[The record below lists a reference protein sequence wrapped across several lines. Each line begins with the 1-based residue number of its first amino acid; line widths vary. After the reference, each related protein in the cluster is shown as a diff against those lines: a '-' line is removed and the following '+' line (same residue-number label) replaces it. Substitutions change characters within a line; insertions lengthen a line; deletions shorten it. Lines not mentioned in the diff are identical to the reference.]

1 MTQSTI
7 PGTGATEG
15 VAVERGANEG
25 GAGQSGA
32 TAQAAADN
40 RATVRTG
47 VYNDESIAERARSAR
62 MGAASGAATLLTG
75 AALLPVFVNSSWLP
89 PAIAMVVVITL
100 TGIGIRLL
108 PRVAGLAPLAQLLAG
123 FVVLNL
129 FFAQQHLTLGIIPT
143 PGSTRDLRAVLG
155 EGLLDLQAQAAP
167 VLLLDGLVAL
177 TAMAIGLAAIL
188 VEFLVIRMRRA
199 ALGGLAQLVIYLVPV
214 ATLVGMP
221 SPISF
226 LGPALGY
233 LVLLYADG
241 RDGVARWGRTV
252 TSGNSRSLPGLV
264 TAAQVGLGAVGL
276 GLVLPLVIPTWPEGL
291 LGEQFGGGGA
301 GSGPGTSLSPL
312 ARLQGELTL
321 PEARDLLR
329 YETSVDD
336 PYYLRSLALDTY
348 GPDGWSLA
356 NLDSQVQVAGDGL
369 LVRLPG
375 PQILKTITAD
385 VTVLDHADR
394 FLPVFSSPLSIEV
407 AGDWRFD
414 ENSATV
420 FSRDD
425 TTAELE
431 YSLRAQQPNPSR
443 TQLARASDLDPDN
456 PLQVDFTAL
465 PTGLDPAVA
474 ALVDSLVAAAG
485 AGTPYER
492 TLAINNYLTDSANG
506 FLYSLTTEPG
516 TSGDDLVN
524 FLENKRGYCE
534 QYAAA
539 MAVMLRATGVP
550 ARVVLGYTPGTFEDG
565 AWTVTTDDA
574 HSWVEAYFSG
584 FGWIPF
590 DPTPIGPGRA
600 VELGYAPRAD
610 SIADEETSAAP
621 SVSPGQL
628 PGGQA
633 PQFDESLSDPN
644 TLNRTTVQ
652 DGFNWVPIA
661 IIGGLLI
668 VLVALLA
675 PALIRIRTRL
685 RRIRLVGRSR
695 AGPGAHAA
703 WDELMDTATDLGL
716 TSRQDETPRMLARRL
731 ARDAMFDADSAVAVR
746 DIALAEERAR
756 YAPESVALSRSVDL
770 APPLRSA
777 RRALGRH
784 AGRRQRLRA
793 RVMPAS
799 TVNRLRPSARSA
811 RRQTR
816 PPGR

>member
-321 PEARDLLR
+321 PEA
-329 YETSVDD
+329 
-336 PYYLRSLALDTY
+336 
-348 GPDGWSLA
+348 
-356 NLDSQVQVAGDGL
+356 
-369 LVRLPG
+369 
-375 PQILKTITAD
+375 
-385 VTVLDHADR
+385 
-394 FLPVFSSPLSIEV
+394 
-407 AGDWRFD
+407 
-414 ENSATV
+414 
-420 FSRDD
+420 
-425 TTAELE
+425 
-431 YSLRAQQPNPSR
+431 
-443 TQLARASDLDPDN
+443 
-456 PLQVDFTAL
+456 
-465 PTGLDPAVA
+465 
-474 ALVDSLVAAAG
+474 
-485 AGTPYER
+485 
-492 TLAINNYLTDSANG
+492 
-506 FLYSLTTEPG
+506 
-516 TSGDDLVN
+516 
-524 FLENKRGYCE
+524 
-534 QYAAA
+534 
-539 MAVMLRATGVP
+539 
-550 ARVVLGYTPGTFEDG
+550 
-565 AWTVTTDDA
+565 
-574 HSWVEAYFSG
+574 
-584 FGWIPF
+584 
-590 DPTPIGPGRA
+590 
-600 VELGYAPRAD
+600 
-610 SIADEETSAAP
+610 
-621 SVSPGQL
+621 
-628 PGGQA
+628 
-633 PQFDESLSDPN
+633 
-644 TLNRTTVQ
+644 
-652 DGFNWVPIA
+652 
-661 IIGGLLI
+661 
-668 VLVALLA
+668 
-675 PALIRIRTRL
+675 
-685 RRIRLVGRSR
+685 
-695 AGPGAHAA
+695 
-703 WDELMDTATDLGL
+703 
-716 TSRQDETPRMLARRL
+716 
-731 ARDAMFDADSAVAVR
+731 
-746 DIALAEERAR
+746 
-756 YAPESVALSRSVDL
+756 
-770 APPLRSA
+770 
-777 RRALGRH
+777 
-784 AGRRQRLRA
+784 
-793 RVMPAS
+793 
-799 TVNRLRPSARSA
+799 
-811 RRQTR
+811 
-816 PPGR
+816 

>member
-1 MTQSTI
+1 MTQATI
-7 PGTGATEG
+7 PETGTTQG
-15 VAVERGANEG
+15 VAVDGGAVEE

-32 TAQAAADN
+32 ADVAADT
-40 RATVRTG
+40 RGAVRTG
-47 VYNDESIAERARSAR
+47 VHDDESLAERARSLR
-62 MGAASGAATLLTG
+62 LGAACGAATVLTG
-75 AALLPVFVNSSWLP
+75 AALLPVFVNSGWLA
-89 PAIAMVVVITL
+89 PAITMVVVITL
-100 TGIGIRLL
+100 TGIGVRSL

-129 FFAQQHLTLGIIPT
+129 FFAQQHLTLGFIPT

-167 VLLLDGLVAL
+167 ALLLDGLVAL

-188 VEFLVIRMRRA
+188 VEFLVIGLRRA

-221 SPISF
+221 NPISF
-226 LGPALGY
+226 IGPALGY
-233 LVLLYADG
+233 LLLLYADG

-264 TAAQVGLGAVGL
+264 TAAQVGLGTVGL

-291 LGEQFGGGGA
+291 LGEQFGGGS

-321 PEARDLLR
+321 PETRELLR
-329 YETSVDD
+329 FETNVDD

-369 LVRLPG
+369 LARLPG
-375 PQILKTITAD
+375 PQILRSITAD
-385 VTVLDHADR
+385 ISVLQHDDR
-394 FLPVFSSPLSIEV
+394 FLPVFSSPLSIDV

-425 TTAELE
+425 TSAGLE
-431 YSLRAQQPNPSR
+431 YSLRAQQPNPTR
-443 TQLARASDLDPDN
+443 TQLSRAPDLDPDN

-485 AGTPYER
+485 AGGPYER

-584 FGWIPF
+584 FGWMPF

-610 SIADEETSAAP
+610 SVADEEQTSAAP

-652 DGFNWVPIA
+652 DGFNWLPIA

-668 VLVALLA
+668 VLVALLG
-675 PALIRIRTRL
+675 PALIRVRTRL
-685 RRIRLVGRSR
+685 SRLRLVGRSR

-799 TVNRLRPSARSA
+799 TVNRLRPSTRSA